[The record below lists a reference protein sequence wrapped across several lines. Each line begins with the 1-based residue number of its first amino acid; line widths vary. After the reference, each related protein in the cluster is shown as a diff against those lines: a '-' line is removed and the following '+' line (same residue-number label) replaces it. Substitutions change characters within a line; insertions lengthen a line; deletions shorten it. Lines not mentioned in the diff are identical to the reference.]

1 MDEDL
6 ASGEFTTDSM
16 VRGHHVYQEVWTP
29 ITGEYL
35 VCAREEDNLQDR
47 YAVAVLKHDEII
59 GHLPRTISTISS
71 LFIRRGG
78 SIQCEVTDHR
88 RYSRDLPQGGMEVPC
103 KLHFRADGSELKKVK
118 AYFSKIKAF
127 AVESSTKTKTD
138 GKILVTDHETSTET
152 DSIVVGELKP
162 AHPHSDHESLA
173 IQKQDN
179 DLPSC
184 ATSCITL
191 PDNDSCLATEP
202 QDVWVVHDNLTLTA
216 TDKTKIEQGEHLTD
230 KHMQMA
236 QHLAKKQFPLAGG
249 LRSTLLQQKTVK
261 GHKGQCTANTVQIIH
276 CEKRSHWIVAS
287 TIFAKSGCVNIYDT
301 MFARLD
307 AETRATVKRIF
318 GLKSVEGLNMVD
330 MQCQEGTSDC
340 GVFAIAVIT
349 SLLFGEDPSM
359 VTYKQEKLREHLT
372 ECLTVGK
379 LSLFPKN

>member
-1 MDEDL
+1 M
-6 ASGEFTTDSM
+6 
-16 VRGHHVYQEVWTP
+16 WTP

-35 VCAREEDNLQDR
+35 VCAREEENSQDR
-47 YAVAVLKHDEII
+47 YAVAVLKHDEIVS
-59 GHLPRTISTISS
+59 HLPRTISTISS

-103 KLHFRADGSELKKVK
+103 KLHFRGDGSELKKVK

-127 AVESSTKTKTD
+127 AMESSTETKTD
-138 GKILVTDHETSTET
+138 GKILVTET
-152 DSIVVGELKP
+152 DSVVVGELKLV
-162 AHPHSDHESLA
+162 HPHSDHDSLA
-173 IQKQDN
+173 IQKQDD

-184 ATSCITL
+184 SASCITL
-191 PDNDSCLATEP
+191 PDDDSCLVTEP
-202 QDVWVVHDNLTLTA
+202 QDVWVVHDNHTLIA
-216 TDKTKIEQGEHLTD
+216 TDKTKIEQGEHLID

-236 QHLAKKQFPLAGG
+236 QYLAKKQFPLAGG
-249 LRSTLLQQKTVK
+249 LRSTLLQQKMVK

-340 GVFAIAVIT
+340 GVFSIAVIT

-359 VTYKQEKLREHLT
+359 VTYKQEKLREHLI

>member
-1 MDEDL
+1 M
-6 ASGEFTTDSM
+6 
-16 VRGHHVYQEVWTP
+16 WTP

-35 VCAREEDNLQDR
+35 VCTREEENSQDR
-47 YAVAVLKHDEII
+47 YAVAVLKQDEIV
-59 GHLPRTISTISS
+59 GHLLRTISTISS
-71 LFIRRGG
+71 LFIRHGG

-88 RYSRDLPQGGMEVPC
+88 RYSRDLPQGEMEVPC
-103 KLHFRADGSELKKVK
+103 KLHFRGDGSELKNVK

-127 AVESSTKTKTD
+127 AMESSTETKTD
-138 GKILVTDHETSTET
+138 GKILVTET
-152 DSIVVGELKP
+152 DSVVVGELNLV
-162 AHPHSDHESLA
+162 HPHSDHDSLA
-173 IQKQDN
+173 IQKQDD

-184 ATSCITL
+184 FVSCITL
-191 PDNDSCLATEP
+191 PDDDSCLVTEP
-202 QDVWVVHDNLTLTA
+202 QDVWVVHDNHTLIA
-216 TDKTKIEQGEHLTD
+216 TDKTKIEQGEHLID
-230 KHMQMA
+230 KHMQMV
-236 QHLAKKQFPLAGG
+236 QYLAKKQFPLAGG
-249 LRSTLLQQKTVK
+249 LRSTLLQQKMVK

-287 TIFAKSGCVNIYDT
+287 TIFAKSGCANIYDT

-307 AETRATVKRIF
+307 AETRATVKRSF

-359 VTYKQEKLREHLT
+359 VTYKQEKLREHLI